1 MIKKIVIAA
10 TLAILGTSAMAAN
23 GAPQIYVGG
32 DIGSTKHKDIDDR
45 KTSSGAFAGY
55 NFNQTFALE
64 AGYRVLADFDEAKF
78 TQASLSMIATAPI
91 SPRFNVYGR
100 LGYNRLEAKETV
112 LSINEIDHE
121 SSVLYGAGLT
131 YDFTPTISGRVEV
144 QKPHSDLTN
153 VSAGIA
159 FKF

>member
-23 GAPQIYVGG
+23 GAPNIYVGG
-32 DIGSTKHKDIDDR
+32 DIGSTKYKGFDDR
-45 KTSSGAFAGY
+45 ETSSGAFAGY
-55 NFNQTFALE
+55 NFNETFALE
-64 AGYRVLADFDEAKF
+64 AGYRVLADFDTTKV
-78 TQASLSMIATAPI
+78 TQASLSMVATAPI
-91 SPRFNVYGR
+91 SPGFNVYGR
-100 LGYNRLEAKETV
+100 LGYNRLEEKTEI
-112 LSINEIDHE
+112 LSINDTEHD
-121 SSVLYGAGLT
+121 SSFLYGVGLS

-144 QKPHSDLTN
+144 QKPNSDLTN

>member
-10 TLAILGTSAMAAN
+10 TLAILGTSAMAQN

-32 DIGSTKHKDIDDR
+32 DIGTTKYKGFDDR
-45 KTSSGAFAGY
+45 ETSSGAFAGY

-64 AGYRVLADFDEAKF
+64 AGYRVLADFDDTKV

-91 SPRFNVYGR
+91 SPGFNVYGR
-100 LGYNRLEAKETV
+100 LGYNRLEEKTRV
-112 LSINEIDHE
+112 LSVNDTEHD
-121 SSVLYGAGLT
+121 SSAVYGAGLT
-131 YDFTPTISGRVEV
+131 YDFTPTITGRVEV
-144 QKPHSDLTN
+144 QKPNSNLTN
-153 VSAGIA
+153 FSAGVA